1 LEPALNSV
9 DFSDHSRPGE
19 ACGVF
24 GVYAPETDAAH
35 LISFGLFALQHR
47 GQESAGIGV
56 SDGETVTVS
65 KDLGLVSQ
73 IFDEKSLAGLPGH
86 LGIGHTR
93 YSTTGSTTW
102 DNAQPAFRQVGTTG
116 IALGHNG
123 NLTNTV
129 ELGERLGRQAGSSDS
144 ELMLEA
150 IALEVQDERADGR
163 QLERAMMQALPEF
176 EGAFSLVAMDQGH
189 VVGVRDPRGFR
200 PLSIGRLERGGWVL
214 ASETAALDLVGAGF
228 VREVE
233 PGEMVVINASGLRSF
248 RPFAPAEPRLC
259 VFEFV
264 YFARPDS
271 RLNGQNIHAARQAM
285 GRLLAAESP
294 VEADVV
300 VPVPESGI
308 PAAQGF
314 SNASGIPYA
323 DGLVKNRYVG
333 RTFIEPSQM
342 LRDRGIRLKLNPI
355 PATLENKRVVLVDD
369 SIVRGTTTRQLVAMV
384 REAGAKEIHVRVS
397 SPPYRWPCFY
407 GMDTADRSKLLAA
420 HQTLEE
426 IGAYLACDSLAY
438 LTLDSLLAATGAGG
452 DGFCTACLSGEYPT
466 PVPTHGHKLALEGGS

>member
-1 LEPALNSV
+1 M
-9 DFSDHSRPGE
+9 
-19 ACGVF
+19 F

-35 LISFGLFALQHR
+35 LISFGLLALQHR
-47 GQESAGIGV
+47 GQESAGIAV

-65 KDLGLVSQ
+65 KDMGLVSQ

-102 DNAQPAFRQVGTTG
+102 DNAQPAFRQVGYTG
-116 IALGHNG
+116 LALGHNG

-129 ELGERLGRQAGSSDS
+129 ELAERLGPQAGSSDS
-144 ELMLEA
+144 ELMLQA
-150 IALEVQDERADGR
+150 IAGEIQDERADGR
-163 QLERAMMQALPEF
+163 QLERALLKALPLF
-176 EGAFSLVAMDQGH
+176 AGAFSLVVMDQGH
-189 VVGVRDPRGFR
+189 VIGVRDPHGFR
-200 PLSIGRLERGGWVL
+200 PLSIGRLQAGGWVL
-214 ASETAALDLVGAGF
+214 ASETAALDLVGATF
-228 VREVE
+228 VRDVE
-233 PGEMVVINASGLRSF
+233 PGEMVVIDASGLRSF
-248 RPFAPAEPRLC
+248 KPFPPAQPRLC

-271 RLNGQNIHAARQAM
+271 RLYGLNIHAARQAM
-285 GRLLAAESP
+285 GRTLATEAP
-294 VEADVV
+294 VVADVV

-308 PAAQGF
+308 PAAQGY
-314 SNASGIPYA
+314 SAASGVPYA

-355 PATLENKRVVLVDD
+355 PSTLEGMRVVLVDD
-369 SIVRGTTTRQLVAMV
+369 SIVRGSTTRQLVAMV
-384 REAGAKEIHVRVS
+384 REAGAKEIHLRIS

-420 HQTLEE
+420 HQTVEE
-426 IGAYLACDSLAY
+426 ISTFLACDSLAY
-438 LTLDSLLAATGAGG
+438 LSLEGLLSAAGAAQ
-452 DGFCTACLSGEYPT
+452 DGFCTACLSGDYPT
-466 PVPTHGHKLALEGGS
+466 RLPTNGHKLALEGER